1 MNDFTVKVPATT
13 ANLGPGLDC
22 LGMALDIWNTLSVK
36 IGESGIE
43 IRGEGRDTLQN
54 IKSNLVL
61 KGFEAAHDSIGVPL
75 TTVGF
80 VCENSVPISRGLG
93 SSAAAIVSGL
103 VAGNHLLGDKLDNN
117 QILKLATEIEGHPDN
132 VAPAILG
139 GCQIVVANEEDIL
152 TSTIP
157 THPTMN
163 AVMFIPNSS
172 VSTKEGRS
180 VLGGAVA
187 RVDAIHNLS
196 RVALLVNTLQSGE
209 LSNLNVATE
218 DRLHQPARQRVF
230 PAMKPIMNAA
240 TQAGALGVFLS
251 GSGPTI
257 LALCAGRETTI
268 GYEMA
273 EVASKSGVDGTI
285 KISLPSNAGAHV
297 TRN

>member
-1 MNDFTVKVPATT
+1 MSDFTVKVPATT

-22 LGMALDIWNTLSVK
+22 LGMALDIWNTISVK
-36 IGESGIE
+36 IGESGME
-43 IRGEGRDTLQN
+43 IRGEGSDTLQN
-54 IKSNLVL
+54 IKSNLL
-61 KGFEAAHDSIGVPL
+61 LEGFEAAHDSIGVPL
-75 TTVGF
+75 TPVSF

-103 VAGNHLLGDKLDNN
+103 VAGNHLLGDKLDNS
-117 QILKLATEIEGHPDN
+117 QILKLATKIEGHPDN

-139 GCQIVVANEEDIL
+139 GCQIVVANEGDIL
-152 TSTIP
+152 TSNIP

-209 LSNLNVATE
+209 LSNLNVATK

-257 LALCAGRETTI
+257 LALCVGRETTV

-285 KISLPSNAGAHV
+285 RISLPSNVGAHV
-297 TRN
+297 ML